1 MQESTLNID
10 LQLLWIDR
18 WTWSFLL
25 NGISLFLAYAFPF
38 LTAQGSIHAGI
49 LGMVIWGSLGWRGWI
64 PVVTYLLLGSMVT
77 RLGYKYKRKTGI
89 AESRG
94 GRRGPEN
101 VWGSAST
108 AMIFALVSI
117 CPNMPIDLILIGFSA
132 SFASKLSDTFGSEI
146 GKRWATKTILITSF
160 QRALP
165 GSEGAISLEGTLAS
179 LVGSTLM
186 TLIMNACGLISGG
199 VILTLVATTS
209 FLATLMESII
219 GATLQKRVQ
228 CLTNEIV
235 NSIQTLIAS
244 LLAIC
249 GALLIHSR

>member
-1 MQESTLNID
+1 MNIG

-18 WTWSFLL
+18 WAWSFLL
-25 NGISLFLAYAFPF
+25 NGISLFLAYTFPF
-38 LTAQGSIHAGI
+38 LTAQGAIHSGI

-64 PVVTYLLLGSMVT
+64 PVVTYLLLGSTVT
-77 RLGYKYKRKTGI
+77 KLGYRYKRKTGI

-108 AMIFALVSI
+108 AIILALISI
-117 CPNMPIDLILIGFSA
+117 YPNVPIDLILIGFSA

-146 GKRWATKTILITSF
+146 GKRWATKTILITSL
-160 QRALP
+160 QRTSP

-179 LVGSTLM
+179 LIGSTLM
-186 TLIMNACGLISGG
+186 TLIMSACGLISGG
-199 VILTLVATTS
+199 VTLALVASTS
-209 FLATLMESII
+209 FVATLIESII
-219 GATLQKRVQ
+219 GATLQKRVR

-235 NSIQTLIAS
+235 NSIQTLMAS

-249 GALLIHSR
+249 GALLIHAR